1 MKSESEIIREI
12 SRIGGESQSV
22 DEAVKVLQSLLA
34 TEIGGSTLLLD
45 SAERGISSWAA
56 KSASEFLDS
65 REFPFR
71 GLYTAPLMVGSK
83 TAGRLIACFG
93 SFESPGEFL
102 QRLTAH
108 IAQQFEQLL
117 ARTHGEVNSHA
128 EAA

>member
-1 MKSESEIIREI
+1 
-12 SRIGGESQSV
+12 V
-22 DEAVKVLQSLLA
+22 EAVQSLLA

-45 SAERGISSWAA
+45 PAEPGISSWVA

-71 GLYTAPLMVGSK
+71 GLYTTPLMVGSK

-102 QRLTAH
+102 QQLTVH
-108 IAQQFEQLL
+108 IAQQFGYLL
-117 ARTHGEVNSHA
+117 SRTHGEVISRA

>member
-1 MKSESEIIREI
+1 MRSESDLIFEI
-12 SRIGGESQSV
+12 SRIGHESKSI
-22 DEAVKVLQSLLA
+22 DEAVNVVQSFLA
-34 TEIGGSTLLLD
+34 AEFGASKLLLD
-45 SAERGISSWAA
+45 SAELGISSWVA
-56 KSASEFLDS
+56 KSASAFLDS

-108 IAQQFEQLL
+108 IAQQFGQLL
-117 ARTHGEVNSHA
+117 GRTHGEVIPRA

>member
-1 MKSESEIIREI
+1 MKTENEIIREI
-12 SRIGGESQSV
+12 SRIGHESVSV
-22 DEAVKVLQSLLA
+22 DEAVRIVQSLLA
-34 TEIGGSTLLLD
+34 TEIGGSKLILD
-45 SAERGISSWAA
+45 SEDLGISARVA
-56 KSASEFLDS
+56 KSTSEFLDS

-71 GLYTAPLMVGSK
+71 GLYTAPLMVGNK

-108 IAQQFEQLL
+108 IAHQFEQLL
-117 ARTHGEVNSHA
+117 SRIHSEVISRA

>member
-1 MKSESEIIREI
+1 MRSESELVREI
-12 SRIGGESQSV
+12 SRIGHESKGV
-22 DEAVKVLQSLLA
+22 DEAVKVVQSLLV

-45 SAERGISSWAA
+45 SADLGISAPVA

-108 IAQQFEQLL
+108 IAQQFGQLL
-117 ARTHGEVNSHA
+117 GRTHGEVISRA

>member
-1 MKSESEIIREI
+1 MRSEREIIVEI
-12 SRIGGESQSV
+12 SRIVHASNSV
-22 DEAVKVLQSLLA
+22 AEAVETVQSLLA

-45 SAERGISSWAA
+45 PAELGISSWAA

-65 REFPFR
+65 REFPFK

-102 QRLTAH
+102 RQLTVH
-108 IAQQFEQLL
+108 IAQQFGYLL
-117 ARTHGEVNSHA
+117 SRTHGEVISRA

>member
-12 SRIGGESQSV
+12 SRIGYESKSV
-22 DEAVKVLQSLLA
+22 DQAVEVIQSLLA

-45 SAERGISSWAA
+45 PAELGISAWVA
-56 KSASEFLDS
+56 KSASAFLDS

-71 GLYTAPLMVGSK
+71 GLYTAPLMVGGK

-108 IAQQFEQLL
+108 IAQQFGQLL
-117 ARTHGEVNSHA
+117 ARTHGEVISRA

>member
-1 MKSESEIIREI
+1 MRSETELIHEI
-12 SRIGGESQSV
+12 SRIGHESKSV
-22 DEAVKVLQSLLA
+22 HEAVEIVQSLLA

-45 SAERGISSWAA
+45 PAELGISSWAA

-71 GLYTAPLMVGSK
+71 GLYTAPLVVGNAA
-83 TAGRLIACFG
+83 AGRLIACFG
-93 SFESPGEFL
+93 SFEAPGESL

-108 IAQQFEQLL
+108 IAWQFGQLL

>member
-1 MKSESEIIREI
+1 MRSERELI
-12 SRIGGESQSV
+12 LEVSRIGHESKSV
-22 DEAVKVLQSLLA
+22 DEALKAAQSLLA
-34 TEIGGSTLLLD
+34 REIGGSTLLLD
-45 SAERGISSWAA
+45 PTEPGISSWAA

-71 GLYTAPLMVGSK
+71 GLYTAPLTVGNER
-83 TAGRLIACFG
+83 AGRLIACFG

-108 IAQQFEQLL
+108 IAREFGPLL
-117 ARTHGEVNSHA
+117 ARTHREVISRA

>member
-12 SRIGGESQSV
+12 SRIGHESKSV
-22 DEAVKVLQSLLA
+22 DEAVKVVQSLLA
-34 TEIGGSTLLLD
+34 TEIGASTLLLD
-45 SAERGISSWAA
+45 PAELGISSWAA

-65 REFPFR
+65 REFPFK
-71 GLYTAPLMVGSK
+71 GLYTAPLMMGNETS
-83 TAGRLIACFG
+83 GRLIACFG

-108 IAQQFEQLL
+108 IALQFGQLL
-117 ARTHGEVNSHA
+117 ARTHCEMSSRA